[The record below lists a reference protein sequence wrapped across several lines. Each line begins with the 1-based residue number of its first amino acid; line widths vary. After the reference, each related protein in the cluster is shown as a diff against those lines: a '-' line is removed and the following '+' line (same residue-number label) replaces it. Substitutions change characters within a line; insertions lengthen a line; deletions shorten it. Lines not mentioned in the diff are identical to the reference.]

1 MPIWRVAAVEE
12 RPQVTLAHWAVYE
25 TERGERHF
33 VGRCMGSGSGR
44 VSSAIES
51 FDVEARTGTT
61 RSGRR
66 YVLFG
71 APGHDPD
78 GMHTWAVWKMVNDV
92 KMEKNVTSDYVEPA
106 HRII

>member
-12 RPQVTLAHWAVYE
+12 RPQITLGHWTVYE

-33 VGRCMGSGSGR
+33 VGRCMDSGSGR

-51 FDVEARTGTT
+51 FDAAARTGTT
-61 RSGRR
+61 RSGRT
-66 YVLFG
+66 YVLSG
-71 APGHDPD
+71 GPGHDPD
-78 GMHTWAVWKMVNDV
+78 GMHVWSVWKLVNAV
-92 KMEKNVTSDYVEPA
+92 KEEKNVTPDYIEPA